1 MIVWVVAGLLALG
14 TGLRIGWALVNRQ
27 SVVSGAMIV
36 ALGSLA
42 VLAALNW
49 APLTLLVDTAIG
61 WPNIAVALSQVA
73 LVASAAGSCVM
84 ITSVS
89 ATRAPVPAR
98 RLAVIQYAIAAV
110 VAAVSL
116 GMFLTA
122 PRQPEMAPQ
131 EYLSRATD
139 TGNMDSSTGWL
150 IPLLYVLL
158 ATTLVTW
165 VGIRLSNPTRRGRA
179 LFLFSAGTALI
190 VAASAFILIRAVRGT
205 PLVGVGTAAT
215 LLLCAMSIV
224 AAGSLLPS
232 VEDWVGARRELRLID
247 PLLQEMSRRHA
258 DVGIG
263 IRPRGPL
270 VFRVAER
277 LSTISDSLYL
287 EAMLATDKGAGDGEE
302 PVGVSPSDQ
311 ARAVAD
317 WLHAGR
323 DEVGTAF
330 PGNQWLRQPPELSDR
345 EWILA
350 IARQYR
356 DLRAAPAPA
365 VRDSADAGGER
376 ESG

>member
-49 APLTLLVDTAIG
+49 PPLTLLVDTAIG
-61 WPNIAVALSQVA
+61 WPNIAIALSQVA
-73 LVASAAGSCVM
+73 LVVSAAGSCVM

-89 ATRAPVPAR
+89 ATRAPAPAR

-110 VAAVSL
+110 IAAVSL

-122 PRQPEMAPQ
+122 PRQPEMAPR
-131 EYLSRATD
+131 EYVSRAMD
-139 TGNMDSSTGWL
+139 TGTGWL

-158 ATTLVTW
+158 AMTLVTW
-165 VGIRLSNPTRRGRA
+165 VGIRLSNPSRRGRA

-205 PLVGVGTAAT
+205 PLVGIGTAAT
-215 LLLCAMSIV
+215 MLLCALSVV

-247 PLLQEMSRRHA
+247 PLLQEMARRHP

-287 EAMLATDKGAGDGEE
+287 EALHATRDGEEPGGE
-302 PVGVSPSDQ
+302 PVGVSAADQ
-311 ARAVAD
+311 ARAVAA
-317 WLHAGR
+317 WLHAGD
-323 DEVGTAF
+323 DEAGADF
-330 PGNQWLRQPPELSDR
+330 PGSQWLRQPPDCSDR
-345 EWILA
+345 EWILE

-356 DLRAAPAPA
+356 DLPAVPARHA
-365 VRDSADAGGER
+365 VRDNADIGGER

>member
-27 SVVSGAMIV
+27 SVVSSAMIV

-49 APLTLLVDTAIG
+49 PPLTLLVDTAIG
-61 WPNIAVALSQVA
+61 WPNISIALSQVA

-84 ITSVS
+84 ITSVA
-89 ATRAPVPAR
+89 ATRAPAPAR
-98 RLAVIQYAIAAV
+98 RLAVIQYGIATII
-110 VAAVSL
+110 AAVSL
-116 GMFLTA
+116 GMFLA
-122 PRQPEMAPQ
+122 AERQPEMAPR
-131 EYLSRATD
+131 EYLSRTLGA
-139 TGNMDSSTGWL
+139 STGWL
-150 IPLLYVLL
+150 VPVLYVLL
-158 ATTLVTW
+158 AMTLVTW

-215 LLLCAMSIV
+215 LLMCALSVV

-247 PLLQEMSRRHA
+247 PLLQEMARRQP

-277 LSTISDSLYL
+277 LSTISDSMYL
-287 EAMLATDKGAGDGEE
+287 EALRAADDSTRAGGE
-302 PVGVSPSDQ
+302 PDGVSTSEQ
-311 ARAVAD
+311 ARAVAR
-317 WLHAGR
+317 WLRAGP
-323 DEVGTAF
+323 DDGAHAF
-330 PGNQWLRQPPELSDR
+330 PGSEWLRQPSECSDR
-345 EWILA
+345 EWILE

-356 DLRAAPAPA
+356 DLASTPTLRAA
-365 VRDSADAGGER
+365 RDAADAGRDPG
-376 ESG
+376 SG